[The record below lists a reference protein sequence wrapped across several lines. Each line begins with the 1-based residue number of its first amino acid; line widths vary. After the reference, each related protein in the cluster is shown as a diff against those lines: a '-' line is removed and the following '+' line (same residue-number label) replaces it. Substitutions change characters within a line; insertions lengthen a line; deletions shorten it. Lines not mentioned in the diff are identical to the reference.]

1 MKTNWN
7 KWAYILFALYGI
19 YLVLLQKDFS
29 QSAIYLGLA
38 LAFDPFNQ
46 SIPWKERPSWQKG
59 LLILH
64 LAFVAGLFGYSIG
77 KYD

>member
-1 MKTNWN
+1 MKTKWN

-38 LAFDPFNQ
+38 LAFDPFDQ
-46 SIPWKERPSWQKG
+46 SIPWKERASWQKG